1 MVNPVHVPYF
11 QEAVIEKFVKYY
23 KAIFHH
29 NSWYFAI
36 FVMCELLNFVL
47 LFAQFQMTDNF
58 LSKKFRWWPRFYF
71 SISQFN
77 FVSGMVGR
85 RLSIT
90 TSTVRRRGGVL
101 NWD

>member
-1 MVNPVHVPYF
+1 MHL

-29 NSWYFAI
+29 NSWYFAN
-36 FVMCELLNFVL
+36 FVMCELLNFIL

-58 LSKKFRWWPRFYF
+58 LSKKFRWWVELNLGQCAKLEYIFP
-71 SISQFN
+71 
-77 FVSGMVGR
+77 GTAGR
-85 RLSIT
+85 LLSIT
-90 TSTVRRRGGVL
+90 TSTLRRRGGVL

>member
-29 NSWYFAI
+29 NSWYFAN

-58 LSKKFRWWPRFYF
+58 LSKKFRWWLRFYF
-71 SISQFN
+71 LDPEFN
-77 FVSGMVGR
+77 FFSGMVGR